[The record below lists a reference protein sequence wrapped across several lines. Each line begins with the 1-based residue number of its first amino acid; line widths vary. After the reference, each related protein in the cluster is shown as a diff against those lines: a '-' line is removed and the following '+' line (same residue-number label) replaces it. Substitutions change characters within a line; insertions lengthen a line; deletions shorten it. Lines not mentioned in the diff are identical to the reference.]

1 MTNRVALFAVALAL
15 LAAACDTR
23 PEAPEFQDST
33 TTSTTLVGAEV
44 VTTTT
49 PTLPPPEE
57 RVVGTVTSIAD
68 GDTADITIDGIS
80 TTVRLLGINAPEMD
94 ECWGPESEAI
104 LSGMILGQQVLLVS
118 GEEDLDTFGRA
129 LRFLY
134 LEDADTIHFI
144 NADMVS
150 SGNAVAIQN
159 GNEHA
164 TEMKASEGRAF
175 QSGNG
180 MWATFA
186 CGDTEGVGAD
196 RPVVRVSEIVFDPE
210 GPDDSALSNEYVS
223 IVNEGYGRVSV
234 SSWTVRD
241 ESTSNRFTIPSGT
254 VLAPGDTL
262 TIITGCDGGP
272 EGAVHWCSDQPV
284 WSNSG
289 DTVIVTDT
297 LGNAVIWYTY
307 SGDDS

>member
-1 MTNRVALFAVALAL
+1 MRKGVVLLAVSLAL
-15 LAAACDTR
+15 IAAACDTR

-57 RVVGTVTSIAD
+57 RIVGTVTSITD
-68 GDTADITIDGIS
+68 GDTADISIDGVS
-80 TTVRLLGINAPEMD
+80 TTVRLLGINAPEFD
-94 ECWGPESEAI
+94 ECWGPESGAI
-104 LSGMILGQQVLLVS
+104 LSGMILGQQVLLTA
-118 GEEDLDTFGRA
+118 GEEDVDSFGRA

-134 LEDADTIHFI
+134 LEDGNTVRLV

-150 SGNAVAIQN
+150 SGHAVAIQN
-159 GNEHA
+159 GNEFE
-164 TEMKASEGRAF
+164 TEMKASEGQAF
-175 QSGNG
+175 QSGKG

-186 CGDTEGVGAD
+186 CGDDEGVAGD
-196 RPVVRVSEIVFDPE
+196 RPVVRVSEIAFNPE
-210 GPDDSALSNEYVS
+210 GPDDAALSDEFVV

-234 SSWTVRD
+234 GGWTVRD
-241 ESTSNRFTIPSGT
+241 ESTSNRFTIPSNT

-262 TIITGCDGGP
+262 TIITGCEGGP

-284 WSNSG
+284 WSNTG

-307 SGDDS
+307 SGDA

>member
-1 MTNRVALFAVALAL
+1 MLLLAVAVAL
-15 LAAACDTR
+15 LAVACDSR

-33 TTSTTLVGAEV
+33 TTSTTLAGSEAA
-44 VTTTT
+44 TTTT

-57 RVVGTVTSIAD
+57 RIVGTVTSITD
-68 GDTADITIDGIS
+68 GDTADIAIDGVS

-94 ECWGPESEAI
+94 ECWGPESAAT
-104 LSGMILGQQVLLVS
+104 LSGMILGQQVLLVA
-118 GEEDLDTFGRA
+118 GEEDLDQFGRS

-134 LEDADTIHFI
+134 LEDADTVRFI
-144 NADMVS
+144 NAEMVS
-150 SGNAVAIQN
+150 SGSAVGVQN
-159 GNEHA
+159 GNELA
-164 TEMKASEGRAF
+164 ADMKASEASAF
-175 QSGNG
+175 QSGKG

-186 CGDTEGVGAD
+186 CGDSEGVSAD
-196 RPVVRVSEIVFDPE
+196 RPVVRVSEVVFDPE
-210 GPDDSALSNEYVS
+210 GPDEDVLSGEYVT

-234 SSWTVRD
+234 SGWTVRD
-241 ESTSNRFTIPSGT
+241 ESSSNRFTIPSGT

-297 LGNAVIWYTY
+297 LGNAVMWHTY
-307 SGDDS
+307 SGDDA